1 MGHHESWLHAAS
13 RNVNVAR
20 NRAAKRHATFGDD
33 DEGSVSSAVFSNP
46 PDNQPTLTTGA
57 GSGSEGGAT
66 TPEGVGVFA
75 NPEAG
80 ANVPT
85 LTNSVSS
92 QITAA
97 VVSAGAKAMSAAG
110 QSAAAYQQGAALAAQ
125 GASGPTLAAGLA
137 AQAPEAQTAFNG
149 GVALVNGAA
158 KTVAPPGMSPAGQA
172 GFLTAHGMVGA
183 PPAVKGAIATALAQ
197 TPAVRGG
204 LATGIATVSKS
215 WWRKLLDWLHL

>member
-1 MGHHESWLHAAS
+1 MGHHESWLQAAS
-13 RNVNVAR
+13 RNVNVTR
-20 NRAAKRHATFGDD
+20 NRAAKARATFGDD
-33 DEGSVSSAVFSNP
+33 DSPSVSSAVFSNP
-46 PDNQPTLTTGA
+46 ANNSPTLETSA
-57 GSGSEGGAT
+57 GSGSTGGAT
-66 TPEGVGVFA
+66 TPEGIGVFA
-75 NPEAG
+75 NAPGNQPA
-80 ANVPT
+80 ASNQVA
-85 LTNSVSS
+85 S
-92 QITAA
+92 QITEA

-110 QSAAAYQQGAALAAQ
+110 QPAAAYQQGAALAAQ
-125 GASGPTLAAGLA
+125 GASGPALAAGLA

-158 KTVAPPGMSPAGQA
+158 KAVAPPGLSPAGQA

-204 LATGIATVSKS
+204 LAAGIASVNKS